1 MVDTYSKLLGLSETP
16 PPPSESGKAKTVQSP
31 AKQEKKE
38 PHGKQAQA
46 DKKIPTPLS
55 SEGGDTSGKNTSRSK
70 IQPATSSRQ
79 DSKNK
84 ESKSRTTDVMTS
96 SLHDVNMRSW
106 RDIIENTET
115 HNSSLRLTTGESDD
129 IEDLIKELKR
139 KLKVKTS
146 LNEIARLGLL
156 YLLHDFKKNR
166 ESSLV
171 YKVKK
176 S

>member
-1 MVDTYSKLLGLSETP
+1 MNKNDQNPYAILGGGALDQQLFKTKSTP
-16 PPPSESGKAKTVQSP
+16 PLA
-31 AKQEKKE
+31 
-38 PHGKQAQA
+38 
-46 DKKIPTPLS
+46 
-55 SEGGDTSGKNTSRSK
+55 EGGEISDKNTNRSK
-70 IQPATSSRQ
+70 AQSATPSRQ
-79 DSKNK
+79 DGKIK
-84 ESKSRTTDVMTS
+84 ESKSRTTDVRTL
-96 SLHDVNMRSW
+96 SLHDVNMRLW

-115 HNSSLRLTTGESDD
+115 HNSSLRLTTEESDN

-156 YLLHDFKKNR
+156 YLLHDFNKNR
-166 ESSLV
+166 ENSLV

>member
-1 MVDTYSKLLGLSETP
+1 MNKNDQNPYAILGGGALDQQLFKPKPTP
-16 PPPSESGKAKTVQSP
+16 PLA
-31 AKQEKKE
+31 
-38 PHGKQAQA
+38 
-46 DKKIPTPLS
+46 
-55 SEGGDTSGKNTSRSK
+55 EGGETSDKNTNRSK
-70 IQPATSSRQ
+70 AQSAIPSRQ
-79 DSKNK
+79 DGKIK
-84 ESKSRTTDVMTS
+84 ESKSRITDVMTS
-96 SLHDVNMRSW
+96 SLHDINMRLW

-115 HNSSLRLTTGESDD
+115 HNSSLRLTTEESDN

-156 YLLHDFKKNR
+156 CLLHDFKKNR
-166 ESSLV
+166 ENSLV